1 MSRYSLDNNFDYR
14 ERVKETRLKV
24 IDRLRD
30 VSDSA
35 FSGGF
40 DSLTCLEAHQ
50 VVQDIYHLLG
60 EYARRNG
67 SRKAQVLTNPEINA
81 KEAADITSGD
91 TIWILGGWWAV
102 TDVKVGKPETQ
113 LREATIT
120 LQSSRYV
127 NEKKVELFGDEPVI
141 YEET

>member
-1 MSRYSLDNNFDYR
+1 MSLYSLDNSFDYR

-35 FSGGF
+35 FGGGF

-60 EYARRNG
+60 EYARRNR
-67 SRKAQVLTNPEINA
+67 SRKAQVRTSPEINA
-81 KEAADITSGD
+81 KEAAEITLGD
-91 TIWILGGWWAV
+91 TIWILGEWWE
-102 TDVKVGKPETQ
+102 VKRADVGKPETH
-113 LREATIT
+113 LTEATLT
-120 LQSSRYV
+120 LQSSRHV
-127 NEKKVELFGDEPVI
+127 NEKEVELFGDEPVI
-141 YEET
+141 YEDT